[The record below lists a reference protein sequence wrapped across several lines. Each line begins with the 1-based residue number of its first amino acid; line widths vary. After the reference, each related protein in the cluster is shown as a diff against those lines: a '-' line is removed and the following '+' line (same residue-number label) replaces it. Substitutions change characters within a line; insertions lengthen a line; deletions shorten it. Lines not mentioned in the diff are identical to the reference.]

1 MKYIIT
7 ENRLDKIMTNY
18 LDAFLAT
25 KQVYDYDDT
34 VVVADSNADDDENK
48 HWDEYMYYDFN
59 EEELWVNTSFL
70 EEFSS
75 LFGKEE
81 KESIEFIKNW
91 FVNKLGIGEE
101 Y

>member
-1 MKYIIT
+1 
-7 ENRLDKIMTNY
+7 
-18 LDAFLAT
+18 
-25 KQVYDYDDT
+25 
-34 VVVADSNADDDENK
+34 
-48 HWDEYMYYDFN
+48 MYYDFN

-81 KESIEFIKNW
+81 KESIQFIKNW